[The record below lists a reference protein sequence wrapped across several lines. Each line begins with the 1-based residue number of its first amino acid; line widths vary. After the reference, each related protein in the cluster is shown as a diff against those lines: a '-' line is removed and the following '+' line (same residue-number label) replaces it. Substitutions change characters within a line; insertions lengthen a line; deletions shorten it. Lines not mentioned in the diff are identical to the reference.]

1 MSPENYEFNRFLSTD
16 KDSRWAT
23 PNEIKS
29 SSFVKLINIEGDDCP
44 YAGLPLISDGK
55 TAYIDNSDAHT
66 LIVGST
72 GSKKTRLFGLPL
84 INLCAMAGESF
95 IATDPKGELYNR
107 TSGLVQSKG
116 YQLVVLNFRDLM
128 QSDYWNPL
136 KMPYELYHGGYVDE
150 AMSSIN
156 DFITALAEPQR
167 ANTKDKYMIELAY
180 SQALA
185 NMLFFIDTATA
196 EQANIYNF
204 TSFFLANST
213 PQKTA
218 NLVEHIAQSSI
229 CGTNFNSVLTNKED
243 ERSFSN
249 VSSAVSVMLN
259 PFIIRK
265 TLCQVLSQSSFE
277 VNDIG
282 KTKTAIYII
291 VPDEKTTLNFLVTTF
306 IKQVYESLISVA
318 QKQHNVTL
326 PMRVNFILDEFCNIP
341 TIPDMA
347 SMVSAGRSRNIRFFI
362 MTQSQWQL
370 RQKYKEDADTIKG
383 NCENWVFLT
392 SREYDLLSE
401 LSKLCGNTI
410 SKDDEGNRITS
421 PLITISE
428 LQRLKKEHG
437 EALLL
442 QGRNYPFV
450 TQLPDIDQYAFK
462 KIPTVKRENKEL
474 PRIKLYSSDTAINS
488 IIRKDRPLPFSKEA
502 YGHDVYYLDE
512 FDPSKAPQYF

>member
-1 MSPENYEFNRFLSTD
+1 MQDNYEFDRFLSTD
-16 KDSRWAT
+16 KDSRWAVAS
-23 PNEIKS
+23 EIKG

-44 YAGLPLISDGK
+44 HAGLPLISDGK
-55 TAYIDNSDAHT
+55 TAYVDVSDAHT

-72 GSKKTRLFGLPL
+72 GSKKTRLFGMPL

-95 IATDPKGELYNR
+95 IVTDPKGELYNR
-107 TSGLVQSKG
+107 SSGLVASKG
-116 YQLVVLNFRDLM
+116 YKLVVLNFRDLR

-136 KMPYELYHGGYVDE
+136 KMPYELYHNGQIDE

-167 ANTKDKYMIELAY
+167 ANTKDKYLIELAF

-185 NMLFFIDTATA
+185 NMLFFIDTASP

-229 CGTNFNSVLTNKED
+229 AGTNFNSVLTNKED
-243 ERSFSN
+243 EKTFAN
-249 VSSAVSVMLN
+249 VSSAVSAMLN

-277 VNDIG
+277 VSEIG

-318 QKQHNVTL
+318 QKQDKLTL
-326 PMRVNFILDEFCNIP
+326 PVRVNFILDEFCNIP

-392 SREYDLLSE
+392 SREYDLLLE
-401 LSKLCGNTI
+401 LSNLCGNTI
-410 SKDDEGNRITS
+410 SKDEEGKRITA

-428 LQRLKKEHG
+428 LQRLKKENG
-437 EALLL
+437 EALILH
-442 QGRNYPFV
+442 GRNFPFV
-450 TQLPDIDQYAFK
+450 TQLPDIDQYSFK
-462 KIPTVKRENKEL
+462 KLPSIKRGDKEL
-474 PRIKLYSSDTAINS
+474 PMIKLYNSDTAINS
-488 IIRKDRPLPFSKEA
+488 IIRKDRPLPFCREA
-502 YGHDVYYLDE
+502 YGRDVYYMDVYE
-512 FDPSKAPQYF
+512 PSQEPQYF